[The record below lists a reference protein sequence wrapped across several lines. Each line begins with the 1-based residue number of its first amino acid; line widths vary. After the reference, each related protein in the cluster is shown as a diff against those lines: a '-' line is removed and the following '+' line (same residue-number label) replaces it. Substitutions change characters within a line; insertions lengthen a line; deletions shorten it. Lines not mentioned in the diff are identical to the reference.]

1 MESFDTQKLIA
12 EVAARHGIL
21 LKPNDAAFA
30 LVTMNQIV
38 LAETLKTAENDIKV
52 RVEALEKSIQKVERL
67 AGKILAE
74 EVKTSTAAARR
85 EINGDLDEAKLK
97 FRTLMAEV
105 AAASG
110 ARMPAKW
117 LALGVI
123 TSIVVFV
130 CGFFVGQVVRFP

>member
-21 LKPNDAAFA
+21 LKANDAAFA

-38 LAETLKTAENDIKV
+38 LAETLKAAENDIKV

-67 AGKILAE
+67 AGKILAQ

-97 FRTLMAEV
+97 FRALMAEV
-105 AAASG
+105 AAASA

-117 LALGVI
+117 LALGVVA
-123 TSIVVFV
+123 SIVVFV
-130 CGFFVGQVVRFP
+130 CGFFLGQVVKFP

>member
-1 MESFDTQKLIA
+1 MEPFDTQKLIA
-12 EVAARHGIL
+12 EGAARHGIL
-21 LKPNDAAFA
+21 LKANDAAFA

-67 AGKILAE
+67 AGKILAQ

-97 FRTLMAEV
+97 FRTLIAEV
-105 AAASG
+105 ASASG
-110 ARMPAKW
+110 ARMSAKW
-117 LALGVI
+117 LALGVVA
-123 TSIVVFV
+123 SIVVFV
-130 CGFFVGQVVRFP
+130 CGFFVGQVVKFP

>member
-1 MESFDTQKLIA
+1 VEPFDTQKLIA

-38 LAETLKTAENDIKV
+38 LAETLKAADNDIRV

-67 AGKILAE
+67 AGKILAQE
-74 EVKTSTAAARR
+74 LKTSTAAARR
-85 EINGDLDEAKLK
+85 EINGDLDEAKLQ

-105 AAASG
+105 AASRS

-117 LALGVI
+117 LALGVGA
-123 TSIVVFV
+123 SIVVFV
-130 CGFFVGQVVRFP
+130 CGFFLGQVVKFP

>member
-1 MESFDTQKLIA
+1 MEPFDTQKLIA

-21 LKPNDAAFA
+21 LKANDAAFA

-67 AGKILAE
+67 AGKILAQ

-97 FRTLMAEV
+97 FRALMAEV

-110 ARMPAKW
+110 ATMPAKW
-117 LALGVI
+117 LALGVVA
-123 TSIVVFV
+123 SIVVFV
-130 CGFFVGQVVRFP
+130 CGFFVGQVVKFP

>member
-21 LKPNDAAFA
+21 LKANDAAFA

-52 RVEALEKSIQKVERL
+52 RVEVLEKSIQKVERL
-67 AGKILAE
+67 AGKILAQ

-85 EINGDLDEAKLK
+85 EINGDVDEAKLK
-97 FRTLMAEV
+97 FRALMAE
-105 AAASG
+105 AAAAGG

-117 LALGVI
+117 LALGVVA
-123 TSIVVFV
+123 SIVVFV
-130 CGFFVGQVVRFP
+130 CGFFVGQVVKFP